1 MEQPLC
7 GTGTKDQYA
16 PPDTDRPG
24 VEAPVLSSVQRLSG
38 PGVKRPGQ
46 DPPGTCD
53 HHLSW
58 LWTPV
63 TISGREVSTM
73 NRKSFQDLKPTIW
86 IGKRGITG
94 DMIDEIRRQLKDRK
108 VVKVRWLRNTEVNPD
123 EIAASADADLLEV
136 RGRTLVLAERRGRS
150 ACRSSRNI

>member
-1 MEQPLC
+1 
-7 GTGTKDQYA
+7 
-16 PPDTDRPG
+16 
-24 VEAPVLSSVQRLSG
+24 
-38 PGVKRPGQ
+38 
-46 DPPGTCD
+46 
-53 HHLSW
+53 
-58 LWTPV
+58 
-63 TISGREVSTM
+63 M